1 MGGSRVIVLD
11 THVWVWWLS
20 DPDRLSRRVVAA
32 IEQEVAAGDPVR
44 VSAISV
50 WEVAMLVQRER
61 LRLAVSLERW
71 LSLARAMPEL
81 DLVPVT
87 PEIAHAAVALPGD
100 LHKDPADRMIVA
112 TARELGATLL
122 TKDVRLLDYPHV
134 RSLW

>member
-1 MGGSRVIVLD
+1 MGGGPVIVLD

-20 DPDRLSRRVVAA
+20 DPERLSRRVVAA
-32 IEQEVAAGDPVR
+32 IEREVAAGDPVR

-50 WEVAMLVQRER
+50 WEVAMLVQRGR
-61 LRLAVSLERW
+61 LRLAVGLERW
-71 LSLARAMPEL
+71 LALARALPEL

-87 PEIAHAAVALPGD
+87 PGIARAAVALPDD
-100 LHKDPADRMIVA
+100 LHEDPADRMIVA

-122 TKDVRLLDYPHV
+122 TKDARLLDYPHV

>member
-1 MGGSRVIVLD
+1 MGGGRVIVLD

-32 IEQEVAAGDPVR
+32 IEREVAAGDPVR

-71 LSLARAMPEL
+71 LDLARAMPEL

-87 PEIAHAAVALPGD
+87 PEIARAAVALPGD
-100 LHKDPADRMIVA
+100 LHEDPADRMIVA

-122 TKDVRLLDYPHV
+122 TKDARLLDYPHV

>member
-1 MGGSRVIVLD
+1 MIVLD

-20 DPDRLSRRVVAA
+20 DPNRLSRRVVAA

-71 LSLARAMPEL
+71 LNLARAMPEL

-87 PEIAHAAVALPGD
+87 PKIAHAAVALPGD